1 MRNGDIRM
9 EKYSEHEKEWL
20 QHHYNMWNEI
30 VEALKE
36 DSSIDINIVKRQY
49 IQQHNLENA
58 AVTCNCFLCDLY
70 ACSKC
75 PLYYKQGGACVSV
88 QPYNLYAIAA
98 DRDTKY
104 SRVDAAEEIR
114 DCVIN

>member
-1 MRNGDIRM
+1 MKKCSD
-9 EKYSEHEKEWL
+9 HEKEWL

-36 DSSIDINIVKRQY
+36 DSSLDINIVKRQY
-49 IQQHNLENA
+49 IQQHNLEDA

-70 ACSKC
+70 TCSKC
-75 PLYYKQGGACVSV
+75 PLYYKQGGACASA
-88 QPYNLYAIAA
+88 QSYNLFAIAS
-98 DRDTKY
+98 DPDTKY

-114 DCVIN
+114 DCVINWRY